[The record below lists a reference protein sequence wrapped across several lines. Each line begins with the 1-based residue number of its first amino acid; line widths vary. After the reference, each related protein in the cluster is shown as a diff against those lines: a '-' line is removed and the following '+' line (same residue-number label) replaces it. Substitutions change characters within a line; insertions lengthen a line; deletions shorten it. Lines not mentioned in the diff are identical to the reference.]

1 MEISSLYT
9 AEAHENGSDV
19 QVISPADGELTDFY
33 ITVVGPDSK
42 QYREAV
48 RKFQMKLL
56 ENVEGADVELLV
68 SITKGWRGLK
78 DGEKD
83 VKYSEKAALALYVDA
98 PFVAGQVDRFIADR
112 KNFMPG

>member
-9 AEAHENGSDV
+9 AEAHEHGSDV
-19 QVISPADGELTDFY
+19 QVISPANGELTDFY

-42 QYREAV
+42 QYRAAV

-56 ENVEGADVELLV
+56 ENIEGADIELLV

-78 DGEKD
+78 DGKKD
-83 VKYSEKAALALYVDA
+83 VEYSDKVARKLYTDA
-98 PFVAGQVDRFIADR
+98 PFIAGQIDRFIADR
-112 KNFMPG
+112 KNFTPG